1 MVWQGL
7 TFSGGPIL
15 IHPLLKNVPCHLWLR
30 RTVETQ
36 CAAWSLQPCRLHWQC
51 HGRLG
56 PWGDSLL
63 CCCGRRKWPRQG
75 IWPAFGSLG
84 LPPSTRSQWIV
95 MGGPLSKIRSSDWN
109 CGRGWQDGPQII
121 THPQWLT
128 KRGSGMRHKPSNWRL
143 FSCWVCDCKKKQ
155 CNQQLEAVSG
165 VIAAPWWG
173 GSNDWTFKG
182 IKFRNYLPQSPWFI
196 IFSFLRFFFGGWESN
211 LILGGW
217 VSNAW
222 HDNPFRT
229 SKGFGVVRCAGTAT
243 TEVSRERTAS
253 TRPER
258 DGICRSPDVW
268 H

>member
-36 CAAWSLQPCRLHWQC
+36 CAAGSLQPCRLHWQC

-63 CCCGRRKWPRQG
+63 CCRGRRKYRAEAG
-75 IWPAFGSLG
+75 DLASLWIAG
-84 LPPSTRSQWIV
+84 VTPQKTRSQWIV
-95 MGGPLSKIRSSDWN
+95 MGGPRAPKIRRSWYILVVT
-109 CGRGWQDGPQII
+109 GIVGEGGWQDGPQII

-143 FSCWVCDCKKKQ
+143 FSRWVCDCKKKQ

-165 VIAAPWWG
+165 VNRRTLMGWLKWL
-173 GSNDWTFKG
+173 NLQ
-182 IKFRNYLPQSPWFI
+182 RN
-196 IFSFLRFFFGGWESN
+196 
-211 LILGGW
+211 
-217 VSNAW
+217 
-222 HDNPFRT
+222 
-229 SKGFGVVRCAGTAT
+229 
-243 TEVSRERTAS
+243 
-253 TRPER
+253 
-258 DGICRSPDVW
+258 
-268 H
+268 